1 MDKDKTEKK
10 PIFGFSKKK
19 ILESKKYQKNRD
31 ALSVLLKDKTAY
43 SYKQVDDILK
53 KFYEK
58 EVK

>member
-1 MDKDKTEKK
+1 MEKEKK
-10 PIFGFSKKK
+10 KILGFSKEK

-31 ALSVLLKDKTAY
+31 ALSALLEEDKKY

-53 KFYEK
+53 NFYQK